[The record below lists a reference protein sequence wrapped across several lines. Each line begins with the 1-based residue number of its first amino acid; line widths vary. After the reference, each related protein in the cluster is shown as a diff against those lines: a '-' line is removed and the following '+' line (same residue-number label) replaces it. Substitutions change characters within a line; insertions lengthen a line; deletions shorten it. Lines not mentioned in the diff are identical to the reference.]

1 MEFKE
6 YRDEINAIFASYS
19 RRGYVS
25 YYNCRGLWSDMT
37 SLLTEATADLKR
49 QGQFKELFD
58 LACKAFLKWAKTDK
72 DDSDG
77 ETQDFVCYVFE
88 AWDAVY
94 EAEDIKMPH
103 SKMLDW
109 FLKNLDGSVID
120 YMEDELYRYMME
132 HFKEEELL
140 KKKMVFLK
148 DRIQIQ
154 KNSGD
159 RFQVEYHLPRCQEY
173 LLTLMGEL
181 HYPIKEIRSYAKTIK
196 SYFVKETLAKIEL
209 DYGNLDEAISAYEEL
224 ADREDQRYGRN
235 EYREKLMRIYQE
247 NGMQEKYFE
256 SLKKALLAAK
266 GDVELWKEYKVIFS
280 SDEWPN
286 ACEEIFSTAR
296 IGDIR
301 MNTWYEE
308 EGRYDLIMDCVE
320 AVNNTT
326 QLKEYEKKLKKL
338 YPERCLAVLVSNAE
352 QMAQDGNKRSDYR
365 RLAGL
370 LNWIQKYPGG
380 DDVSEQLAE
389 KYREAYPRRKAM
401 LEEIAGF

>member
-1 MEFKE
+1 
-6 YRDEINAIFASYS
+6 
-19 RRGYVS
+19 
-25 YYNCRGLWSDMT
+25 
-37 SLLTEATADLKR
+37 
-49 QGQFKELFD
+49 
-58 LACKAFLKWAKTDK
+58 
-72 DDSDG
+72 
-77 ETQDFVCYVFE
+77 
-88 AWDAVY
+88 
-94 EAEDIKMPH
+94 
-103 SKMLDW
+103 
-109 FLKNLDGSVID
+109 
-120 YMEDELYRYMME
+120 MEDELYRYMME

-140 KKKMVFLK
+140 KKKMVFFK

-159 RFQVEYHLPRCQEY
+159 RFQVEYHMPRCQEY

-196 SYFVKETLAKIEL
+196 SYFVKETLVKIEL

-266 GDVELWKEYKVIFS
+266 GDVELWKEYKGIFS

-286 ACEEIFSTAR
+286 ACEEIFSSAK

-308 EGRYDLIMDCVE
+308 EGRYDLIMACVE
-320 AVNNTT
+320 AVNDTT

-338 YPERCLAVLVSNAE
+338 YPERCLSVLVSNAE